1 MYGIHEDILVYILF
15 ITFILLSFS
24 DFIYAFHLDDN
35 KMVIEV
41 FKISKRETYMK
52 RVLPKNGRDSAVKVS
67 APKVDQILLPK
78 NGILTISNEN
88 ASLLSNNL

>member
-1 MYGIHEDILVYILF
+1 MYILF

-52 RVLPKNGRDSAVKVS
+52 RVLPKNGRVCAVKVS
-67 APKVDQILLPK
+67 APKVD
-78 NGILTISNEN
+78 
-88 ASLLSNNL
+88 